1 MPDTQPAGGL
11 MQALVPIVKR
21 QPVHII
27 VSAGADD
34 ALHVVI
40 QPVRVDDKEDAE
52 IARGFSVEAPAAELD
67 ADLPD
72 HLAQHWVPAR
82 IGLRS
87 ILDQVKSAAEQT
99 RQTTVKKAKEGKGAP
114 KKDAAAAGSDA
125 QTTIL
130 GTTSD
135 ADATEA
141 PAAAPGAA
149 AADDVSAA
157 QQATVP
163 AAAPAAAASDGVPA
177 AQQAETAAAAG
188 EKVADSTAPVA
199 AIPAPPAAPE
209 EPTGTAGELAL
220 VGVGADDVSN
230 LFD

>member
-11 MQALVPIVKR
+11 MQALAPIVKR

-27 VSAGADD
+27 VSSGSDG

-67 ADLPD
+67 ADLP
-72 HLAQHWVPAR
+72 HQLAQHWVPAR

-99 RQTTVKKAKEGKGAP
+99 RQTTVKKAKDGKGP
-114 KKDAAAAGSDA
+114 KKDATASGPGA

-130 GTTSD
+130 APGPKPD
-135 ADATEA
+135 ADGA
-141 PAAAPGAA
+141 PA
-149 AADDVSAA
+149 
-157 QQATVP
+157 T
-163 AAAPAAAASDGVPA
+163 APAVPTPDDVPA
-177 AQQAETAAAAG
+177 AQQAETPAATD
-188 EKVADSTAPVA
+188 EQVADSTAPQVA
-199 AIPAPPAAPE
+199 ASAPAAPEQPTAPE
-209 EPTGTAGELAL
+209 EPTGAAGELAA
-220 VGVGADDVSN
+220 VGAGADDVSN